1 MTERLLAEENYE
13 KYKYDIFSLLVTI
26 QDLSDKSINECKA
39 CEKIEKL
46 NLPLAI
52 LEAAM
57 QGAIDHEYLQIYLTL
72 LKKKEQKYGFIQ
84 RNKERFML

>member
-1 MTERLLAEENYE
+1 MMTKEDYE

-26 QDLSDKSINECKA
+26 QDLLCKSIDECKA
-39 CEKIEKL
+39 CKKIEKF

-57 QGAIDHEYLQIYLTL
+57 QYAIDHEYSQIYLTL
-72 LKKKEQKYGFIQ
+72 LKKKEQEYGFIQ
-84 RNKERFML
+84 RNKEGFKL

>member
-1 MTERLLAEENYE
+1 MMTKEDYE

-26 QDLSDKSINECKA
+26 QDLSDKFIDECKA

-57 QGAIDHEYLQIYLTL
+57 QGAIDHEYHQVYLTL
-72 LKKKEQKYGFIQ
+72 LKKKEQKYGFTQ
-84 RNKERFML
+84 KDEERFKL

>member
-1 MTERLLAEENYE
+1 MKMTKEDYE
-13 KYKYDIFSLLVTI
+13 KYKYDIFLLLTNIEGLSANFISEVTV
-26 QDLSDKSINECKA
+26 

-57 QGAIDHEYLQIYLTL
+57 QYAIDHEYHQVYLTL
-72 LKKKEQKYGFIQ
+72 LKKKEQKYGFAQ
-84 RNKERFML
+84 KDKERFEL

>member
-1 MTERLLAEENYE
+1 MITKEDYE

-26 QDLSDKSINECKA
+26 QDLSGKSIDECKA
-39 CEKIEKL
+39 CKKIEKL

-57 QGAIDHEYLQIYLTL
+57 QFAIDHEYHQVYLTL
-72 LKKKEQKYGFIQ
+72 LKKKEQKYGFAQ
-84 RNKERFML
+84 KNKERFEL

>member
-1 MTERLLAEENYE
+1 MMTKEDYE

-26 QDLSDKSINECKA
+26 QDLSDKSIDECKA

-52 LEAAM
+52 LVAAM
-57 QGAIDHEYLQIYLTL
+57 QGAIDHEYNQVYLTL
-72 LKKKEQKYGFIQ
+72 LKKKEQKYGFVQ
-84 RNKERFML
+84 RNKERFKL

>member
-1 MTERLLAEENYE
+1 MMIKEDYE
-13 KYKYDIFSLLVTI
+13 KYKYDIFLLLVTI
-26 QDLSDKSINECKA
+26 QDLSNKFIDECKT

-57 QGAIDHEYLQIYLTL
+57 QGAIDYEYHQVYLTL
-72 LKKKEQKYGFIQ
+72 LKKKEQKYGFVQ
-84 RNKERFML
+84 KDKERFEL

>member
-1 MTERLLAEENYE
+1 MITKEDYE

-26 QDLSDKSINECKA
+26 QDLLGKSIDECKA
-39 CEKIEKL
+39 CKKIEKL

-57 QGAIDHEYLQIYLTL
+57 QCTIDHECHQVYLIL
-72 LKKKEQKYGFIQ
+72 LKKKEQKYGFAQ
-84 RNKERFML
+84 KNKERFKL

>member
-1 MTERLLAEENYE
+1 MMIKEDYT
-13 KYKYDIFSLLVTI
+13 KYKYDIFLLLVTI
-26 QDLSDKSINECKA
+26 QDLSNKFIDECKA

-57 QGAIDHEYLQIYLTL
+57 QGSIDHEYHQVYLTL
-72 LKKKEQKYGFIQ
+72 LKKKEQKYDFAQ
-84 RNKERFML
+84 KDKERFEL

>member
-1 MTERLLAEENYE
+1 MMTKEDYA

-26 QDLSDKSINECKA
+26 QDLSGKFIDECKA
-39 CEKIEKL
+39 CKKIEKL

-57 QGAIDHEYLQIYLTL
+57 QYTIDHEHHRVYLTL
-72 LKKKEQKYGFIQ
+72 LKKKEQKYGFAQ
-84 RNKERFML
+84 KDKERFEL

>member
-1 MTERLLAEENYE
+1 MITKEDYE

-26 QDLSDKSINECKA
+26 QDLLGKSIDECKA
-39 CEKIEKL
+39 CKKIEKL

-57 QGAIDHEYLQIYLTL
+57 QCAIDHEYSQIYLTL
-72 LKKKEQKYGFIQ
+72 LKKKEQEYGFIQ
-84 RNKERFML
+84 RNKERFKL

>member
-1 MTERLLAEENYE
+1 MMTKEDYE

-26 QDLSDKSINECKA
+26 QDLSGKYIDESKA
-39 CEKIEKL
+39 CGKIEKL

-57 QGAIDHEYLQIYLTL
+57 QCAIDHEYHQVYLTL
-72 LKKKEQKYGFIQ
+72 LKKKEQKYGFAQ
-84 RNKERFML
+84 NDKERFEL

>member
-1 MTERLLAEENYE
+1 MMTKEDYE

-26 QDLSDKSINECKA
+26 QDLSDKFIDECKA

-52 LEAAM
+52 LEEAM
-57 QGAIDHEYLQIYLTL
+57 QYAIDHEYHQVYLTL
-72 LKKKEQKYGFIQ
+72 LKKKEQKYGFAQ
-84 RNKERFML
+84 KDKERFEL